1 MQFIIH
7 NSQFIIMNGLNYEEE
22 RMKEENL
29 VLKKSKAF
37 AIRIIKLYQYLN
49 DEKKEYVLSKQIL
62 RSGTS
67 IGANIKE
74 AIRAQSTADFLSKM
88 QIALKEAS
96 ESEYWLELLTETNY
110 IDSKASDS
118 ILDDCRELIKLIT
131 AIVRT
136 SKENNGLTLN
146 EIMNYEFRTGLL

>member
-146 EIMNYEFRTGLL
+146 EIMNYEL

>member
-1 MQFIIH
+1 
-7 NSQFIIMNGLNYEEE
+7 
-22 RMKEENL
+22 MKEENL
-29 VLKKSKAF
+29 VLQKSKAF
-37 AIRIIKLYQYLN
+37 AVRIIRLYQYLN
-49 DEKKEYVLSKQIL
+49 DEKKECVLSRQVL

-96 ESEYWLELLTETNY
+96 ESEYWLELLGETGY
-110 IDSKASDS
+110 ITDEAADSV
-118 ILDDCRELIKLIT
+118 LQDCRELIRLIT
-131 AIVRT
+131 SIVRT

-146 EIMNYEFRTGLL
+146 EIMNYEL